1 MVPDTLSNSAPT
13 LPPAKAQRRHPP
25 GPKGLPLVGSLPQLG
40 RDVLAFFEECSTY
53 GDVAAFRLGA
63 WNCVL
68 LNHPDLAEYVLV
80 KNHRNFVKHRF
91 FWRHVTAIFGKG
103 LLTSEGEFWQRQRRL
118 AAPAFSPSRLSRYG
132 EIMVQYADNMVR
144 RWEPGK
150 AIDVH
155 REVMDL
161 TLRIAAKTLFDA
173 DTPEHVA
180 EIHDGFEDI
189 LLEISARF
197 RRPFRIPDVIPT
209 PGNLRYRRGLAKIDN
224 LVARIIEDRQRSPG
238 DRGDLLSTL
247 MAARDESGGR
257 DIFAWLEA
265 LGILDEAGDL
275 ARLRGQPSLQLIG
288 DDDHRMLDLG
298 TLLKAGMRGVPQA
311 PVAMTTA
318 RAVQEPWSVST
329 SQPPPAALTARTET
343 PVRTGSARARAKPA
357 SSAAKASAL
366 MKPSG
371 SGPAPRAPGRV
382 LSQFGVRRRREAQ
395 LCERQRSPARPCSST
410 TWSMPCP
417 SRQRLMAS
425 PDWPPPMITTSHRM
439 GYAFHAAARA
449 LAGPPASQLT
459 GADVTATET
468 GAPLVRR
475 SRTAERAC
483 DCATIARSVSALASP
498 EMAKETRIAR

>member
-247 MAARDESGGR
+247 MAARDESGLPMSHKQVRDEAVTLLLAGHETTALTLSWTWHLLGKSPEADRRLVQEVEEVLKGR
-257 DIFAWLEA
+257 LPTPDDLPNLSWTEQVVNEA
-265 LGILDEAGDL
+265 LRLFPPAYAIGREAVTDCEVGGYAITAGTTVFITPWVTHRDPRWFDDPLAFKPERWSDDL
-275 ARLRGQPSLQLIG
+275 ARRLPRFAFLPFGGGPRICIGNRFALMEAVLI
-288 DDDHRMLDLG
+288 LA
-298 TLLKAGMRGVPQA
+298 T
-311 PVAMTTA
+311 VAQ
-318 RAVQEPWSVST
+318 RYR
-329 SQPPPAALTARTET
+329 LET
-343 PVRTGSARARAKPA
+343 RDRTGVEPFA
-357 SSAAKASAL
+357 SITLRPKEGIWAE
-366 MKPSG
+366 PV
-371 SGPAPRAPGRV
+371 PR
-382 LSQFGVRRRREAQ
+382 
-395 LCERQRSPARPCSST
+395 
-410 TWSMPCP
+410 
-417 SRQRLMAS
+417 
-425 PDWPPPMITTSHRM
+425 
-439 GYAFHAAARA
+439 
-449 LAGPPASQLT
+449 
-459 GADVTATET
+459 
-468 GAPLVRR
+468 
-475 SRTAERAC
+475 
-483 DCATIARSVSALASP
+483 
-498 EMAKETRIAR
+498 